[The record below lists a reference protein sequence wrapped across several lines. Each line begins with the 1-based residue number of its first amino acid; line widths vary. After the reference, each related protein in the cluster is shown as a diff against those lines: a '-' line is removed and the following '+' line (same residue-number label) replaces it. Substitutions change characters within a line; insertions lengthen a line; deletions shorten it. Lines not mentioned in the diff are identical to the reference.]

1 MWGAMGQMQVKIL
14 YFNGCPMWETA
25 AARVRAVLA
34 ELGRPDVAV
43 QVDDVHQ
50 VSNLSSEWA
59 GSPTVLLDGRDPFA
73 AADEPPLMWKGRRFG
88 PSSAR
93 LAIDGGPHPVTA
105 RDACRIYVTEAGFEG
120 SPSVD
125 QLRTVLTLA
134 LKDDTTLRRS

>member
-1 MWGAMGQMQVKIL
+1 MQIKIL

-25 AARVRAVLA
+25 AARVRTVLA
-34 ELGRPDVAV
+34 ELRRPDVAV
-43 QVDDVHQ
+43 QVEDVHQ

-73 AADEPPLMWKGRRFG
+73 AADG

-120 SPSVD
+120 APSVD